1 MKRTLTTIAIL
12 LSAIAAHAQGDRLYI
27 EPELLRIIATIVM
40 ISLFMYFI
48 LTIIR
53 RVFEY
58 RLKNKIV
65 DKGISENIASSILET
80 KNSENKNINFKW
92 FAILAGVGIGLAI
105 ANYTR
110 PLGLH
115 SLAIIS
121 FSISLSF
128 LAYYLFVRQTEK

>member
-121 FSISLSF
+121 LSISLSF